1 MVLYLDVV
9 MALNFLVDFLLLS
22 AVGHMIDAP
31 AGGGRIGLAALL
43 GGVYS
48 GACLLSRFHFLGN
61 LLCRGTML
69 VCMALIAFG
78 FCQIQGTAL
87 FVLLILALEGLALG
101 LGGGLSSLATA
112 AIAVWLIGLLGFW
125 SYTGA
130 GKYVPV
136 ALHHRG
142 RTLHITALRDTGNTL
157 TDPITGQRVLVA
169 GAEVAQKL
177 VGLTAEQ
184 LRDPVSTVASGSVPG
199 LRLIPYR
206 SVGNPG
212 GLLLTMR
219 LDRVTIGSRQGSG
232 LVAFAPSGLEQK
244 HFQALTGGNL

>member
-9 MALNFLVDFLLLS
+9 MGLNFLVNFLLLS
-22 AVGHMIDAP
+22 AVGRMIDRP
-31 AGGGRIGLAALL
+31 GGIARVGVASLL

-61 LLCRGTML
+61 FWLRGFIL
-69 VCMALIAFG
+69 ILMALVAFG
-78 FCQIQGTAL
+78 AFQIRGTAL

-101 LGGGLSSLATA
+101 LGGGLSALATA
-112 AIAVWLIGLLGFW
+112 AIAVWLIGILGFW
-125 SYTGA
+125 SRT

-136 ALHHRG
+136 ALHHNGKTMR
-142 RTLHITALRDTGNTL
+142 ITALRDTGNTL

-169 GAEVAQKL
+169 GTEVAQKL
-177 VGLTAEQ
+177 IGLTAEQ
-184 LRDPVSTVASGSVPG
+184 LRDPVSTMASGSVPG

-212 GLLLTMR
+212 GLLLAMR
-219 LDRVTIGSRQGSG
+219 FDRVMIGPRQGSG